1 MTGLSSTISFKTP
14 AKVNLGLN
22 ILGKREDGFH
32 ELETLFQMVNWC
44 DEIKIECLSEGLDL
58 VCDQPEIP
66 TDGGNLVIKA
76 ARLLQARFPG
86 RCRGA
91 RIHLTKNI
99 PHGAGL
105 GGGSGNAAG
114 VLLGLNFLWGLNLKR
129 KDLILLASDLGS
141 DVPFFLFSPCAVGR
155 GRGEILEPVESSVR
169 FYILMVYPRFPVST
183 AWVYGNLKLELT
195 KQQNNISILKKFLL
209 QSDFAQLGAAWS
221 NDLEHIV
228 FKEYPEVFA
237 IKKEILAL
245 GAKGALLS
253 GSGSTVFG
261 IFDSSGTAN
270 TAFAKLDGGRFGLF
284 LAESIISFT
293 ELYPD
298 KMLAAL

>member
-1 MTGLSSTISFKTP
+1 
-14 AKVNLGLN
+14 
-22 ILGKREDGFH
+22 
-32 ELETLFQMVNWC
+32 
-44 DEIKIECLSEGLDL
+44 
-58 VCDQPEIP
+58 
-66 TDGGNLVIKA
+66 
-76 ARLLQARFPG
+76 
-86 RCRGA
+86 
-91 RIHLTKNI
+91 
-99 PHGAGL
+99 
-105 GGGSGNAAG
+105 
-114 VLLGLNFLWGLNLKR
+114 
-129 KDLILLASDLGS
+129 
-141 DVPFFLFSPCAVGR
+141 
-155 GRGEILEPVESSVR
+155 
-169 FYILMVYPRFPVST
+169 MVYPGFPVST
-183 AWVYGNLKLELT
+183 SWVYGNLKLKLT
-195 KQQNNISILKKFLL
+195 KQQNNISILKNFLL

-228 FKEYPEVFA
+228 FKEYPEIVA

-261 IFDSSGTAN
+261 VFDNSGTAD